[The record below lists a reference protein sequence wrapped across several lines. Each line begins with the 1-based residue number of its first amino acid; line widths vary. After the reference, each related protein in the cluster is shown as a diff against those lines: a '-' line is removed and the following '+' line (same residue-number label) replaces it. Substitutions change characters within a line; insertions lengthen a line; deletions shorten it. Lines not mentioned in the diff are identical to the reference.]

1 MSGLHLASMEASD
14 MLDVLHYLF
23 EEDLRVSSGEEAKAV
38 EESRKLIYST
48 LYNRPYKYAR
58 TQGRSTSNGGDSFDD
73 FAPITPYTPNARKSY
88 IPPTEFDPDSGL
100 PGLIE
105 PALG

>member
-1 MSGLHLASMEASD
+1 MEASD

-23 EEDLRVSSGEEAKAV
+23 EEDLRVASSEEIKSV
-38 EESRKLIYST
+38 EESRKLIYGT
-48 LYNRPYKYAR
+48 LYNRPYKYAQ
-58 TQGRSTSNGGDSFDD
+58 TKGRSTSNSGDNFDNFD
-73 FAPITPYTPNARKSY
+73 PITPYTPNATKSY